1 MMELSMQRSMSRE
14 LARFHH
20 SKKFALYLALAS
32 VVMLFAAFT
41 SAYVVRK
48 AAGNWL
54 EFRMPDIFLVSAGVL
69 LLSSFTAHAGL
80 RAFLSEK
87 AATFRW
93 MTVLTFVLGLVFI
106 GLQVSGW
113 YQLKAIGVPLD
124 GNPSGS
130 FVYVISG
137 AHAVHVLGGLAA
149 LFFSVRM
156 ALQPFVVTAKK
167 KLHLEMVNIYWHFV
181 DALWLYLVLF
191 FILQ

>member
-1 MMELSMQRSMSRE
+1 MMEVAMPREMSRE
-14 LARFHH
+14 LERFHH

-54 EFRMPDIFLVSAGVL
+54 EFRLPDIFLVSAGVML
-69 LLSSFTAHAGL
+69 VSSLTAHWAL
-80 RAFLSEK
+80 KAFMQQRALL
-87 AATFRW
+87 FRW
-93 MTVLTFVLGLVFI
+93 MTILTFMLGLVFV
-106 GLQVSGW
+106 GLQYAGW
-113 YQLKAIGVPLD
+113 QTMMSIGIPLN

-137 AHAVHVLGGLAA
+137 AHVVHVLGGLAA

-156 ALQPFVVTAKK
+156 ALRPFSFTAKK
-167 KLHLEMVNIYWHFV
+167 KLHLEMVNTYWHFV